1 MYVSCEASWPWG
13 GKTTQGSRGGG
24 VLWKKQLDESSK
36 TIIHAVET
44 YADKAWKVLGE
55 VGEAIWIQL
64 EEMEVLSRVQS
75 LKSG

>member
-1 MYVSCEASWPWG
+1 MLVVKLRGLGVVRPLKG
-13 GKTTQGSRGGG
+13 LGGG
-24 VLWKKQLDESSK
+24 VLWKKQLDERSK

>member
-13 GKTTQGSRGGG
+13 GKTTQGSRGRCSLEETIGRE
-24 VLWKKQLDESSK
+24 KQDNYTCSW
-36 TIIHAVET
+36 T